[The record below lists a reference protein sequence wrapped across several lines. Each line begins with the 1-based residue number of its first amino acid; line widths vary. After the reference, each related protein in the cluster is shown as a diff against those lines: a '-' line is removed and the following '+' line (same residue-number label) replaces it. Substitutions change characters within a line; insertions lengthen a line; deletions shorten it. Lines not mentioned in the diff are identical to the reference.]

1 MGWRGR
7 TLQDSEK
14 DAMDNT
20 NYIALSVQSA
30 LRRQMDIIAHNIANV
45 QTGAFK
51 SEKPLFVEALDE
63 QGDIAYVEDYGVT
76 RDMRPGPLTVT
87 GGPLDLTVQGDGFL
101 VVEVGTDFRYT
112 RNGHLQLNEDR
123 ELVTSTGYH
132 VMDIDDRKIEI
143 PLGEDQLTISPD
155 GTISGDIGPIAR
167 IGLVEFDN
175 PLLLERAADSLYVAS
190 AEPIESTETSLL
202 QGTLEDSNVM
212 PIIEITDMINV
223 LRAYQMNSK
232 LTETDHELTM
242 KTIDIVIQA

>member
-1 MGWRGR
+1 M
-7 TLQDSEK
+7 
-14 DAMDNT
+14 
-20 NYIALSVQSA
+20 
-30 LRRQMDIIAHNIANV
+30 
-45 QTGAFK
+45 
-51 SEKPLFVEALDE
+51 
-63 QGDIAYVEDYGVT
+63 
-76 RDMRPGPLTVT
+76 
-87 GGPLDLTVQGDGFL
+87 
-101 VVEVGTDFRYT
+101 
-112 RNGHLQLNEDR
+112 
-123 ELVTSTGYH
+123 TSTGYH